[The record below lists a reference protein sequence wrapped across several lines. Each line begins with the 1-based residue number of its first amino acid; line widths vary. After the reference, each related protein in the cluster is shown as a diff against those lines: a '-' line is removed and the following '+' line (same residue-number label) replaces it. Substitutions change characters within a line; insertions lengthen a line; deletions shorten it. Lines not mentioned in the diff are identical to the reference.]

1 MVVRKLNYFKL
12 IIFIIIIAA
21 IIFGI
26 IKVVS
31 NYNYKKTDEYKL
43 LSIGYTKEEIEIIN
57 KELKDNEI
65 KEIEKLKYD
74 KNIISLIGEK
84 YFIFK
89 NLSKYLEYKKENK
102 DDSSN
107 DIVAIINTGANVEW
121 IDETRYTDTTKNEL
135 MLVNRLYGLKNDYEP
150 EDIIDVSV
158 QYAYSG
164 VRISSS
170 ILDPLMEMIDDAKEY
185 GYTLVLSDGYR
196 SYKEQES
203 LFNNFKNS
211 YGESEADEYVAR
223 AGHSEYQ
230 TGLSFDISPYNKVY
244 DNPKESEEFIWLQ
257 ENAYKYG
264 FIFRFSEEKENLTLF
279 NASVWRLRYV
289 GVSAATLIYNE
300 KICFEEYYA
309 YFVDKE

>member
-107 DIVAIINTGANVEW
+107 DIVAIINTEANVEW